1 MAEPKPYI
9 SPDITVTYDAKR
21 CIHFAEC
28 VRRLPQVFDTEKRP
42 WIQPNNATADAIAE
56 TVQRCPTGALQYTR
70 HDGGT
75 EEPIPDETTIQV
87 RPNGPLFVR
96 GNLKVT
102 DTNGTILFE
111 SARAALCR
119 CGQSENKPFCD
130 STHRKIGFKG

>member
-1 MAEPKPYI
+1 MSIPKAYT

-21 CIHFAEC
+21 CIHVAEC

-42 WIQPNNATADAIAE
+42 WIQPNNATADEIAA
-56 TVQRCPTGALQYTR
+56 TVERCPSGALQYTR
-70 HDGGT
+70 HDGGAA
-75 EEPIPDETTIQV
+75 EPIPEEATIQV

-96 GNLKVT
+96 GNIKVT
-102 DTNGTILFE
+102 DANGVVLSDSLRT
-111 SARAALCR
+111 ALCR